1 MAPPHT
7 KSLST
12 LVRTC
17 ILQDWKWVDYDRKL
31 DFKTSSVR
39 DKSEVKNDKKFN
51 IVDGFF
57 IPKKSVVFK
66 EDKVNYSNSE
76 TIRNS
81 SETFSSSS
89 VSPIINQSKYSITSP
104 SPMTL
109 FTKTNYGSFRPE
121 FTTFSSASSSLD
133 WSPGPLS
140 TEEVFI
146 SLYRKCIILLS
157 PQGLF
162 SLFDKLRVLK
172 ERYITRN
179 VTH

>member
-1 MAPPHT
+1 M
-7 KSLST
+7 
-12 LVRTC
+12 
-17 ILQDWKWVDYDRKL
+17 DYDRKL
-31 DFKTSSVR
+31 DFKTENSSSVS
-39 DKSEVKNDKKFN
+39 DKSEEKDKKFN

-109 FTKTNYGSFRPE
+109 FTKTNSGSFRPE
-121 FTTFSSASSSLD
+121 FTTFSSASSPLD
-133 WSPGPLS
+133 WTPA
-140 TEEVFI
+140 EEVFI
-146 SLYRKCIILLS
+146 SLSHKCFILLS
-157 PQGLF
+157 SQGLF
-162 SLFDKLRVLK
+162 SLFDKLRK
-172 ERYITRN
+172 RDT
-179 VTH
+179 